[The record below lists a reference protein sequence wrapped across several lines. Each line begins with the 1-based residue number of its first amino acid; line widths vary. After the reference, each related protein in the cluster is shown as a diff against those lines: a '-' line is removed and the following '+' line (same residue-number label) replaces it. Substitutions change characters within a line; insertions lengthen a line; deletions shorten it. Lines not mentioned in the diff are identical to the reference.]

1 MPDSPPDIATRL
13 KDFLLQAGMDP
24 AQVEQIFSLAPA
36 DVATQIINILPD
48 NLGPDLIA
56 RLPDDMSQTARTH
69 AFSPTSSR
77 FGETALQA
85 FIALAGEGSGFA
97 EPYHETVLQHV
108 YGNNPAAS
116 EDILALVRL
125 SQTLPSPVTE
135 ATLQAE
141 VDKNPDAVE
150 RAQLSAAIQIL
161 STVAENDVGTQVDHP
176 FAETV
181 RIAGDFFSPQLSA
194 DLWQKLDAKVEV
206 NDPFALQ
213 YDGTAVMIDRTED
226 RAALEEK
233 ISSDPEGIIA
243 PVDAGDI
250 DQAYKVL
257 ENGGT
262 VLLQALDVRPYV
274 NPAVQAGVGMPE
286 AIEALT
292 GDSHDVIATPEEYA
306 ARLESGDF
314 AGKTLHYISV
324 KNEDGQSIA
333 AGFQEI
339 VLSNMAIAQAMT
351 TTDPATGKNVW
362 PTPFPQTFDGMTTD
376 GPEASKQIS
385 DQIVALLVERDEK
398 GNPVMGSDGKPLLR
412 TDAAELAQNIEL
424 GGYSM
429 GGLRATLALD
439 MAWDKFSADTPVEEK
454 REVFSNFTVFTFGG
468 AMLVNPE
475 APYKVVNTLNHDGEQ
490 HYDLVIDKICA
501 IQRELLP
508 QGDNYLELH
517 APFTDPDLQGHSILG
532 LYDAITDQAL
542 DREFAQQ
549 VSAFVQGD
557 ARNGD
562 PVTPDAPRF
571 APDIQNALDMV
582 GNIFAQFNVSLGT
595 TPEAE
600 VAAPNVHIS
609 DLQKSAG
616 GPSVS

>member
-1 MPDSPPDIATRL
+1 MPDSPPDITTRL
-13 KDFLLQAGMDP
+13 KELLLKAGMDP
-24 AQVEQIFSLAPA
+24 AQVEQIFRLAPA
-36 DVATQIINILPD
+36 DIATQIINSLPD
-48 NLGPDLIA
+48 NLGPDLVA
-56 RLPDDMSQTARTH
+56 RLPDDLSYTASTH
-69 AFSPTSSR
+69 AFSPAASR

-85 FIALAGEGSGFA
+85 FIALAGEGSGFP
-97 EPYHETVLQHV
+97 EPYHETVLRDV
-108 YGNNPAAS
+108 YGNNPASS
-116 EDILALVRL
+116 EHVLALVRIG
-125 SQTLPSPVTE
+125 QTLESPVTE
-135 ATLQAE
+135 QMLQAE
-141 VDKNPDAVE
+141 VDKIPDAAE
-150 RAQLSAAIQIL
+150 RVQLTAAIAIL
-161 STVAENDVGTQVDHP
+161 HDAAQNDIGAQADHP
-176 FAETV
+176 FDEAL

-194 DLWQKLDAKVEV
+194 ELWQKLDAKVEV
-206 NDPFALQ
+206 NDPFAIQ

-226 RAALEEK
+226 RATLDEK

-286 AIEALT
+286 AIAALT
-292 GDSHDVIATPEEYA
+292 GDAHDVIATPEEYA

-314 AGKTLHYISV
+314 AGKTFHFISV

-351 TTDPATGKNVW
+351 TTDPETGKNVW

-385 DQIVALLVERDEK
+385 DQIVALLVARDAD

-412 TDAAELAQNIEL
+412 PDAAELAQHIEL

-439 MAWDKFSADTPVEEK
+439 MAWDKFSCDTPEAEK

-517 APFTDPDLQGHSILG
+517 APFKDPDLQGHSILG
-532 LYDAITDQAL
+532 LYDAITAQAS
-542 DREFAQQ
+542 DRQFARQ
-549 VSAFVQGD
+549 VNDFVQGD
-557 ARNGD
+557 TKNGD
-562 PVTPDAPRF
+562 PVAPNTPF
-571 APDIQNALDMV
+571 FSPDIQNALDAV
-582 GNIFAQFNVSLGT
+582 GNIFA
-595 TPEAE
+595 
-600 VAAPNVHIS
+600 
-609 DLQKSAG
+609 
-616 GPSVS
+616 